1 VAEIRAKVVTAAT
14 RGPTITSFPS
24 DGSATPHAGVEQGE
38 RQAMNFKQALADA
51 AKQGPAQQAELIT
64 LNEYVDR
71 VAAHP
76 SIAATAH
83 ERIFQMIRAAG
94 WEPGLHA
101 GETSYGFFAADLY
114 GLDVPL
120 ERIVRYFETAAQGH
134 ETRRRILLLWGPP
147 GGAKS
152 SVAALLKRGLEAW
165 TSTEVGAVYTLQG
178 CPMHEEPLHL
188 IPPALRPQA
197 REHTGIPIQGGLCP
211 VCHWRLDHEFGG
223 DFLRFPI
230 ERVYFSEAR
239 RVGIGTFEPGDPKSM
254 SMEQLTGGLDFKAI
268 ETHGSDSHPLALDW
282 AGEFSKS
289 NRGLF
294 EAVEF
299 FKNPAEFRNLFL
311 TMAQEKQF
319 KVAKFGYI
327 DSDTVIMAHTNEA
340 EFRAFMADQKN
351 EALKDRLVTVAVP
364 YNVRVS
370 DEEKIY
376 RKLLTGEGR
385 GELHIAPHALR
396 AAAMVAVLSRLKE
409 HENLGPV
416 EKMKLY
422 DGEEVGDWK
431 LAQIPE
437 IKRAADHEGMSGL
450 GPRAIVDVLSGAA
463 RRAGEE
469 HHTDKYL
476 TPVMAL
482 IAMTEHIERMEAPR
496 EVREQLRAFV
506 VDARKEIDRR
516 LKDEVRK
523 AFVPAFSE
531 HAQEL
536 LENYL
541 TNIEAY
547 CQGTKTKDPITAED
561 RDPDEKLMRAIEEKV
576 KPAVPQS
583 AKDTFRQ
590 GVLMRIGIALRRGD
604 RPLTYE
610 TDTILATGIEEY
622 LFDQLKDIVRV
633 TVSRTN
639 PDKEQAKRL
648 NEVLTIL
655 MEERGYNEHSARDL
669 VDYVGH
675 LLNR

>member
-1 VAEIRAKVVTAAT
+1 
-14 RGPTITSFPS
+14 
-24 DGSATPHAGVEQGE
+24 
-38 RQAMNFKQALADA
+38 
-51 AKQGPAQQAELIT
+51 
-64 LNEYVDR
+64 
-71 VAAHP
+71 
-76 SIAATAH
+76 
-83 ERIFQMIRAAG
+83 
-94 WEPGLHA
+94 
-101 GETSYGFFAADLY
+101 
-114 GLDVPL
+114 
-120 ERIVRYFETAAQGH
+120 VRYFETAAQGH

-152 SVAALLKRGLEAW
+152 SVAAMLKRGLEDW
-165 TSTEVGAVYTLQG
+165 TQTDEGAVFAIQD

-188 IPPALRPQA
+188 IPAALRAQA
-197 REHTGIPIQGGLCP
+197 QEHTGVVVQGGLCP
-211 VCHWRLDHEFGG
+211 VCEWRLKYQFGG
-223 DFLRFPI
+223 DFLKVPI
-230 ERVYFSEAR
+230 ERITFSEAR
-239 RVGIGTFEPGDPKSM
+239 RIGIGTFEPGDPKSM

-289 NRGLF
+289 NRGVF

-319 KVAKFGYI
+319 KVPKFGYI
-327 DSDTVIMAHTNEA
+327 DSDTVIIGHTNEA
-340 EFRAFMADQKN
+340 EFRAFVADQKN

-376 RKLLTGEGR
+376 RKLLTDSGARNG
-385 GELHIAPHALR
+385 LHIAPHALR
-396 AAAMVAVLSRLKE
+396 AAAMVSVLSRLKP

-437 IKRAADHEGMSGL
+437 IKRAADHEGMSGI
-450 GPRAIVDVLSGAA
+450 GPRAIVDILSGAA
-463 RRAGEE
+463 SRAGEE
-469 HHTDKYL
+469 HDTEKYL
-476 TPVMAL
+476 TPIMAL
-482 IAMTEHIERMEAPR
+482 IALTEYIERVEAPK
-496 EVREQLRAFV
+496 ETREQLRAFV

-523 AFVPAFSE
+523 AFVPAFAE
-531 HAQEL
+531 HAQRL

-547 CQGTKTKDPITAED
+547 CQGTKTQDPVTKED
-561 RDPDEKLMRAIEEKV
+561 RDPDEKLMRSIEEKV
-576 KPAVPQS
+576 KPAVAES
-583 AKDTFRQ
+583 AKDAFRQ
-590 GVLMRIGIALRRGD
+590 GVLMRIGIALRKNE
-604 RPLTYE
+604 RPLTYQ
-610 TDTILATGIEEY
+610 TDTVLATGIEEY
-622 LFDQLKDIVRV
+622 LFDQLKDIVQV
-633 TVSRTN
+633 TVSKTN

-648 NEVLTIL
+648 NEVLSIL
-655 MEERGYNEHSARDL
+655 VEERGYTEQSARDL
-669 VDYVGH
+669 LDYVGH

>member
-1 VAEIRAKVVTAAT
+1 M
-14 RGPTITSFPS
+14 
-24 DGSATPHAGVEQGE
+24 D
-38 RQAMNFKQALADA
+38 FKQALADA
-51 AKQGPAQQAELIT
+51 AKQGHAEHPEVIT

-71 VAAHP
+71 VADRP
-76 SIAATAH
+76 TIAASAH
-83 ERIFQMIRAAG
+83 QRIYDMIRAAG
-94 WEPGLHA
+94 ATSGAHV
-101 GETSYGFFAADLY
+101 GETSHSFFSADLF
-114 GLDVPL
+114 GLDLPL
-120 ERIVRYFETAAQGH
+120 DRIVRYFETAAQGH

-152 SVAALLKRGLEAW
+152 SIAALLKRGLESW
-165 TSTEVGAVYTLQG
+165 SRTDDGAVYALAG

-188 IPPALRPQA
+188 IPDSLRAQA
-197 REHTGIPIQGGLCP
+197 TEHTRVPVEGRLCP
-211 VCHWRLDHEFGG
+211 VCRWRLEHEFGG
-223 DFLRFPI
+223 DFLNFPI
-230 ERVYFSEAR
+230 GRIFFSEASR
-239 RVGIGTFEPGDPKSM
+239 IGIGTFEPGDPKSM
-254 SMEQLTGGLDFKAI
+254 SMEQLTGGLDFRAI

-327 DSDTVIMAHTNEA
+327 DSDTVILAHTNEA

-351 EALKDRLVTVAVP
+351 EALKDRLVTIAVP

-376 RKLLTGEGR
+376 RKLLTSSGAREG
-385 GELHIAPHALR
+385 LHIAPHALR
-396 AAAMVAVLSRLKE
+396 AAAMVAVLSRLKT

-437 IKRAADHEGMSGL
+437 IKRAAEHEGMTGL

-463 RRAGEE
+463 RKAGEE
-469 HHTDKYL
+469 QQTEKYL
-476 TPVMAL
+476 TPIMAL
-482 IAMTEHIERMEAPR
+482 ISLTEYIERL
-496 EVREQLRAFV
+496 EVAKETREQLRAFV
-506 VDARKEIDRR
+506 IDARKEIDRR
-516 LKDEVRK
+516 LKDEVRR

-531 HAQEL
+531 HAQRL

-547 CQGTKTKDPITAED
+547 CQGTRTQDPITKED
-561 RDPDEKLMRAIEEKV
+561 RDPDEKLMRAIEENV
-576 KPAVPQS
+576 KPAVPES

-590 GVLMRIGIALRRGD
+590 GVLVRIGIALRKGE
-604 RPLTYE
+604 RPLTHE
-610 TDTILATGIEEY
+610 TDTVLATGIEEY
-622 LFDQLKDIVRV
+622 LFDQLKDIVQV
-633 TVSRTN
+633 TLSKTN

-648 NEVLTIL
+648 NEVLRTLI
-655 MEERGYNEHSARDL
+655 EERGYNEHSARDL
-669 VDYVGH
+669 LEYVGH

>member
-1 VAEIRAKVVTAAT
+1 
-14 RGPTITSFPS
+14 
-24 DGSATPHAGVEQGE
+24 
-38 RQAMNFKQALADA
+38 MNFKQALADA

-396 AAAMVAVLSRLKE
+396 AAAMVAGLSRLKE

>member
-1 VAEIRAKVVTAAT
+1 
-14 RGPTITSFPS
+14 
-24 DGSATPHAGVEQGE
+24 
-38 RQAMNFKQALADA
+38 
-51 AKQGPAQQAELIT
+51 
-64 LNEYVDR
+64 
-71 VAAHP
+71 
-76 SIAATAH
+76 
-83 ERIFQMIRAAG
+83 
-94 WEPGLHA
+94 
-101 GETSYGFFAADLY
+101 
-114 GLDVPL
+114 
-120 ERIVRYFETAAQGH
+120 
-134 ETRRRILLLWGPP
+134 
-147 GGAKS
+147 
-152 SVAALLKRGLEAW
+152 
-165 TSTEVGAVYTLQG
+165 
-178 CPMHEEPLHL
+178 
-188 IPPALRPQA
+188 
-197 REHTGIPIQGGLCP
+197 
-211 VCHWRLDHEFGG
+211 
-223 DFLRFPI
+223 
-230 ERVYFSEAR
+230 
-239 RVGIGTFEPGDPKSM
+239 
-254 SMEQLTGGLDFKAI
+254 MEQLTGGLDFKAI

-289 NRGLF
+289 NRGVF

-327 DSDTVIMAHTNEA
+327 DSDTVIVAHTNEA

-351 EALKDRLVTVAVP
+351 EALKDRLVTVPVP

-385 GELHIAPHALR
+385 GVLHIAPHALR

-482 IAMTEHIERMEAPR
+482 IAMTEYIERLEAPR
-496 EVREQLRAFV
+496 EAREQLRAFV

-547 CQGTKTKDPITAED
+547 CQGTKTKDPITKED

-604 RPLTYE
+604 RPLTYQ

>member
-1 VAEIRAKVVTAAT
+1 
-14 RGPTITSFPS
+14 
-24 DGSATPHAGVEQGE
+24 
-38 RQAMNFKQALADA
+38 MNFKQALADA
-51 AKQGPAQQAELIT
+51 AKQGPVQKAELIT
-64 LNEYVDR
+64 LNEYIDR
-71 VAAHP
+71 VAVMP

-83 ERIFQMIRAAG
+83 ERVFQMIRAAG
-94 WEPGLHA
+94 WQPGLHA
-101 GETSYGFFAADLY
+101 GETSYGFFAAELY

-152 SVAALLKRGLEAW
+152 SVAALLKRGLEVWSA
-165 TSTEVGAVYTLQG
+165 TEAGAVYTLQG

-188 IPPALRPQA
+188 IPPPLRPQA
-197 REHTGIPIQGGLCP
+197 REHTGVPIQGGLCP
-211 VCHWRLDHEFGG
+211 VCAWRLDHEFGG

-289 NRGLF
+289 NRGVF

-327 DSDTVIMAHTNEA
+327 DSDTVIVGHTNEA

-385 GELHIAPHALR
+385 GDLHIAPHALR

-469 HHTDKYL
+469 HHTGKYL

-482 IAMTEHIERMEAPR
+482 IAMTEYIERLEAPKD
-496 EVREQLRAFV
+496 VREQLRAFV

-547 CQGTKTKDPITAED
+547 CQGTKTKDPITKED
-561 RDPDEKLMRAIEEKV
+561 REPDEKLMRAIEEKV

-604 RPLTYE
+604 RPLTYQ

>member
-1 VAEIRAKVVTAAT
+1 
-14 RGPTITSFPS
+14 
-24 DGSATPHAGVEQGE
+24 
-38 RQAMNFKQALADA
+38 MNFKQALADA
-51 AKQGPAQQAELIT
+51 AKQGPAQKAELIT

>member
-1 VAEIRAKVVTAAT
+1 M
-14 RGPTITSFPS
+14 
-24 DGSATPHAGVEQGE
+24 D
-38 RQAMNFKQALADA
+38 FKQALADA
-51 AKQGPAQQAELIT
+51 AKQGQAERSELIA

-71 VAAHP
+71 VAHRP
-76 SIAATAH
+76 TIAASAH
-83 ERIFQMIRAAG
+83 QRIYDMVNAAG
-94 WEPGLHA
+94 SAPGAHV
-101 GETSYGFFAADLY
+101 GEVSYNFFSADLF
-114 GLDVPL
+114 GLDLPL
-120 ERIVRYFETAAQGH
+120 DRIVRYFETAAQGH

-152 SVAALLKRGLEAW
+152 SIAALLKRGLEAW
-165 TSTEVGAVYTLQG
+165 SRTDDGAVYALEG

-188 IPPALRPQA
+188 IPDGLRPQA
-197 REHTGIPIQGGLCP
+197 SEHTGVPVEGRLCP
-211 VCHWRLDHEFGG
+211 VCRWRLEHDFGG
-223 DFLRFPI
+223 DFLNFPI
-230 ERVYFSEAR
+230 SRIYFSEATR
-239 RVGIGTFEPGDPKSM
+239 IGIGTFEPGDPKSM
-254 SMEQLTGGLDFKAI
+254 SMEQLTGGLDFRAI

-282 AGEFSKS
+282 AGEFSKC

-327 DSDTVIMAHTNEA
+327 DSDTVILAHTNEA

-351 EALKDRLVTVAVP
+351 EALKDRLVTIAVP

-376 RKLLTGEGR
+376 RKLLTSSGAREG
-385 GELHIAPHALR
+385 LHIAPHALR
-396 AAAMVAVLSRLKE
+396 AAAMVAVLSRLRR
-409 HENLGPV
+409 HENLGLV

-437 IKRAADHEGMSGL
+437 LKRAAEHEGMTGL

-469 HHTDKYL
+469 QHTGKYL
-476 TPVMAL
+476 TPIMAL
-482 IAMTEHIERMEAPR
+482 ISLTEYIERLEVPR
-496 EVREQLRAFV
+496 ETREQLRAFV
-506 VDARKEIDRR
+506 IDARKEVDRQ
-516 LKDEVRK
+516 LKDEVRR
-523 AFVPAFSE
+523 AFVPAFAE
-531 HAQEL
+531 HAQRL

-547 CQGTKTKDPITAED
+547 CQGTKTKDPITNED
-561 RDPDEKLMRAIEEKV
+561 RDPDEKLMRAIEENV
-576 KPAVPQS
+576 KPAVPES

-590 GVLMRIGIALRRGD
+590 GVLVRIGIALRKGE
-604 RPLTYE
+604 RPLTHE
-610 TDTILATGIEEY
+610 TDTVLATGIEEY
-622 LFDQLKDIVRV
+622 LFDQLKDIVQV
-633 TVSRTN
+633 TLSKTN

-648 NEVLTIL
+648 NEVLRTLIDD
-655 MEERGYNEHSARDL
+655 RGYNEHSARDL
-669 VDYVGH
+669 LEYVGH

>member
-1 VAEIRAKVVTAAT
+1 
-14 RGPTITSFPS
+14 
-24 DGSATPHAGVEQGE
+24 
-38 RQAMNFKQALADA
+38 MNFKQALADA
-51 AKQGPAQQAELIT
+51 AKQGPVQKAELIT
-64 LNEYVDR
+64 LNEYIDR
-71 VAAHP
+71 VAVMP

-83 ERIFQMIRAAG
+83 ERVFQMIRAAG
-94 WEPGLHA
+94 WQPGLHA
-101 GETSYGFFAADLY
+101 GETSYGFFAAELY

-152 SVAALLKRGLEAW
+152 SVAALLKRGLEVWSA
-165 TSTEVGAVYTLQG
+165 TEAGAVYTLQG

-188 IPPALRPQA
+188 IPPPLRPQA
-197 REHTGIPIQGGLCP
+197 REHTGVPIQGGLCP
-211 VCHWRLDHEFGG
+211 VCAWRLDHEFGG

-289 NRGLF
+289 NRGVF

-327 DSDTVIMAHTNEA
+327 DSDTVIVGHTNEA

-385 GELHIAPHALR
+385 GDLHIAPHALR

-416 EKMKLY
+416 ETMKLY

-469 HHTDKYL
+469 HHTGKYL

-482 IAMTEHIERMEAPR
+482 IAMTEYIERLEAPKD
-496 EVREQLRAFV
+496 VREQLRAFV

-547 CQGTKTKDPITAED
+547 CQGTKTKDPITKED

-604 RPLTYE
+604 RPLTYQ

>member
-1 VAEIRAKVVTAAT
+1 
-14 RGPTITSFPS
+14 
-24 DGSATPHAGVEQGE
+24 
-38 RQAMNFKQALADA
+38 MNFKQALADA

>member
-1 VAEIRAKVVTAAT
+1 MDFK
-14 RGPTITSFPS
+14 
-24 DGSATPHAGVEQGE
+24 HALE
-38 RQAMNFKQALADA
+38 AA
-51 AKQGPAQQAELIT
+51 AKQEQAAASEVIS

-71 VAAHP
+71 VAERP
-76 SIAATAH
+76 TIAASAH
-83 ERIFQMIRAAG
+83 QRIYDMILAVGSEDGA
-94 WEPGLHA
+94 HA
-101 GETSYGFFAADLY
+101 GETSYEFFSGELF

-120 ERIVRYFETAAQGH
+120 DRIVRYFETAAQGH

-152 SVAALLKRGLEAW
+152 SIAALLKRGLEAW
-165 TSTEVGAVYTLQG
+165 SRTDDGAVYSLQG

-188 IPPALRPQA
+188 IPGKLRAQA
-197 REHTGIPIQGGLCP
+197 SEHTGVPVEGYLCP
-211 VCHWRLDHEFGG
+211 VCQWRLEHEFAG
-223 DFLRFPI
+223 DFLNFPI
-230 ERVYFSEAR
+230 ERTYFSEAR

-254 SMEQLTGGLDFKAI
+254 SMEQLTGGLDFRAI

-327 DSDTVIMAHTNEA
+327 DSDTVILAHTNEA

-351 EALKDRLVTVAVP
+351 EALKDRLVTISVP

-376 RKLLTGEGR
+376 HKLLTGSR
-385 GELHIAPHALR
+385 PRDQLHIAPHALR
-396 AAAMVAVLSRLKE
+396 AAAMVAVLSRLKP
-409 HENLGPV
+409 HENLGLV

-437 IKRAADHEGMSGL
+437 IKRAAEHEGMTGL

-463 RRAGEE
+463 RKASEE
-469 HHTDKYL
+469 HHTGKYL
-476 TPVMAL
+476 TPIMAL
-482 IAMTEHIERMEAPR
+482 IALTEYIERLEAPK
-496 EVREQLRAFV
+496 ETREQVRAHV
-506 VDARKEIDRR
+506 IDARKEIDRK
-516 LKDEVRK
+516 LKDEVRR
-523 AFVPAFSE
+523 AFVPAFAE
-531 HAQEL
+531 HAQRL

-541 TNIEAY
+541 TNIETY
-547 CQGTKTKDPITAED
+547 CQGTKTQDPITKED
-561 RDPDEKLMRAIEEKV
+561 RDPDEKLMRAIEESV
-576 KPAVPQS
+576 KPAVPES

-590 GVLMRIGIALRRGD
+590 GVLMRIGIALRKGE
-604 RPLTYE
+604 RPLTHE

-622 LFDQLKDIVRV
+622 LFDQLKDIVQV
-633 TVSRTN
+633 TLSKTN

-648 NEVLTIL
+648 NEVLRTL
-655 MEERGYNEHSARDL
+655 VEERGYSEESARDL
-669 VDYVGH
+669 LEYVGH

>member
-1 VAEIRAKVVTAAT
+1 M
-14 RGPTITSFPS
+14 
-24 DGSATPHAGVEQGE
+24 D
-38 RQAMNFKQALADA
+38 FKQSLADA
-51 AKQGPAQQAELIT
+51 AKQGCAERTEVIT

-71 VAAHP
+71 VAERP
-76 SIAATAH
+76 TIAATAH
-83 ERIFQMIRAAG
+83 QRAYDMIKAAG
-94 WEPGLHA
+94 FTEGLHA
-101 GETSYGFFAADLY
+101 GEVSHKFFSQELF

-120 ERIVRYFETAAQGH
+120 DRVVRNFETAAQGH

-152 SVAALLKRGLEAW
+152 SVAGLLKRGLEDW
-165 TSTEVGAVYTLQG
+165 TRTDDGAVYALQG

-188 IPPALRPQA
+188 IPDSLRGGA
-197 REHTGIPIQGGLCP
+197 REHTRVEVEGRACP
-211 VCHWRLDHEFGG
+211 VCNWRLEHEFDG
-223 DFLRFPI
+223 DFLSFPI
-230 ERVYFSEAR
+230 ERIFFSEVR
-239 RVGIGTFEPGDPKSM
+239 RIGIGTFEPGDPKSM
-254 SMEQLTGGLDFKAI
+254 SMEQLTGGLDFRAI

-289 NRGLF
+289 NRGMF

-327 DSDTVIMAHTNEA
+327 DSDTVILAHTNEA
-340 EFRAFMADQKN
+340 EFRAFVADAKN

-376 RKLLTGEGR
+376 RKLLTGFGGR
-385 GELHIAPHALR
+385 DDLHIAPHALR
-396 AAAMVAVLSRLKE
+396 AAAMVAVLSRLKP
-409 HENLGPV
+409 HENLGLV

-437 IKRAADHEGMSGL
+437 IKRAAEYEGMTGL

-463 RRAGEE
+463 SKAGEE
-469 HHTDKYL
+469 HNTGKYL
-476 TPVMAL
+476 TPIMAL
-482 IAMTEHIERMEAPR
+482 IALTDHIERLEAPK
-496 EVREQLRAFV
+496 EVREQLRALV
-506 VDARKEIDRR
+506 VDARKEIDRC

-523 AFVPAFSE
+523 AFVPAFAE
-531 HAQEL
+531 HAQRL

-547 CQGTKTKDPITAED
+547 CQGTKTQDPITKED
-561 RDPDEKLMRAIEEKV
+561 RDPDEKLMRAIEENV
-576 KPAVPQS
+576 KPAVPDS

-590 GVLMRIGIALRRGD
+590 GVLMRIGIALRRGE
-604 RPLTYE
+604 RPLTHQ

-622 LFDQLKDIVRV
+622 LFDQLKDIVQV
-633 TVSRTN
+633 TVSKTN
-639 PDKEQAKRL
+639 PDRDQAKRL

-655 MEERGYNEHSARDL
+655 IDERGYTEHSARDL
-669 VDYVGH
+669 LDYVGH

>member
-1 VAEIRAKVVTAAT
+1 M
-14 RGPTITSFPS
+14 
-24 DGSATPHAGVEQGE
+24 D
-38 RQAMNFKQALADA
+38 FKQALADA
-51 AKQGPAQQAELIT
+51 ATQGSAEEAALIT
-64 LNEYVDR
+64 LNEYIDR
-71 VAAHP
+71 VAERP
-76 SIAATAH
+76 TIAASAH
-83 ERIFQMIRAAG
+83 QRIYDMIRAAG
-94 WEPGLHA
+94 FTDGLHA
-101 GETSYGFFAADLY
+101 GEVSYNFFGRELF

-120 ERIVRYFETAAQGH
+120 DRVVRYFETAAQGH

-152 SVAALLKRGLEAW
+152 SIATLLKRGLEDW
-165 TSTEVGAVYTLQG
+165 SRTEAGAIYALQG

-188 IPPALRPQA
+188 VPEALRGQA
-197 REHTGIPIQGGLCP
+197 RQHTSVPVDGLLCP
-211 VCHWRLDHEFGG
+211 VCRWRLEQEFGG
-223 DFLRFPI
+223 DFLSFPI
-230 ERVYFSEAR
+230 ERTYFSEAR
-239 RVGIGTFEPGDPKSM
+239 RMGIGTFEPGDPKSM
-254 SMEQLTGGLDFKAI
+254 SMEQLTGGLDFRAI

-327 DSDTVIMAHTNEA
+327 DSDTVILAHTNEA
-340 EFRAFMADQKN
+340 EFRVFVADQKN
-351 EALKDRLVTVAVP
+351 EALKDRLVTIAVP

-370 DEEKIY
+370 DEERIY
-376 RKLLTGEGR
+376 RKLLTGLGARES
-385 GELHIAPHALR
+385 LHVAPHALR
-396 AAAMVAVLSRLKE
+396 AAAMVSILSRLKA

-422 DGEEVGDWK
+422 DGEEIGEWK

-437 IKRAADHEGMSGL
+437 IKRAAEHEGMTGL

-463 RRAGEE
+463 CKAGEE
-469 HHTDKYL
+469 QSTGNYL
-476 TPVMAL
+476 TPIMAL
-482 IAMTEHIERMEAPR
+482 IALTEYIERLEAPK
-496 EVREQLRAFV
+496 ETREQLRAFV
-506 VDARKEIDRR
+506 IDARREIDRC

-523 AFVPAFSE
+523 AFVPAFGE
-531 HAQEL
+531 HAQRL

-547 CQGTKTKDPITAED
+547 CQGTKTQDPITKED
-561 RDPDEKLMRAIEEKV
+561 RDPDEKLMRAIEESV
-576 KPAVPQS
+576 KPAVSDS

-590 GVLMRIGIALRRGD
+590 GVLMRIGIALRRGE
-604 RPLTYE
+604 RPLTHQ
-610 TDTILATGIEEY
+610 TDTVLATGIEEY
-622 LFDQLKDIVRV
+622 LFDQLKDIVQV
-633 TVSRTN
+633 TVSKNN

-655 MEERGYNEHSARDL
+655 VEERGYSEHSARDL
-669 VDYVGH
+669 LDYVGH

>member
-1 VAEIRAKVVTAAT
+1 ME
-14 RGPTITSFPS
+14 
-24 DGSATPHAGVEQGE
+24 
-38 RQAMNFKQALADA
+38 FKQALAEA
-51 AKQGPAQQAELIT
+51 ARQGPSEATELIT

-71 VAAHP
+71 VAQRP
-76 SIAATAH
+76 TIAATAH
-83 ERIFQMIRAAG
+83 QRVSDMIKAAG
-94 WEPGLHA
+94 WSDGRHA
-101 GETSYGFFAADLY
+101 GEVSYRFFAADLF

-120 ERIVRYFETAAQGH
+120 ERVVRYFDTAAQGH

-152 SVAALLKRGLEAW
+152 SVAALLKRGLERW
-165 TSTEVGAVYTLQG
+165 TSTEEGAIYALQG

-188 IPPALRPQA
+188 IPEGLRAQA
-197 REHTGIPIQGGLCP
+197 REHTGVPVEGGLCP
-211 VCHWRLDHEFGG
+211 VCQWTLDNHHGG
-223 DFLRFPI
+223 DFLQFPI
-230 ERVYFSEAR
+230 ERIRFSEAAR
-239 RVGIGTFEPGDPKSM
+239 IGIGTFEPGDPKSM

-327 DSDTVIMAHTNEA
+327 DSDTVILAHTNEA

-351 EALKDRLVTVAVP
+351 EALKDRLVSVAVP
-364 YNVRVS
+364 YNVRVA
-370 DEEKIY
+370 DEERIY
-376 RKLLTGEGR
+376 RKLLTGAGTR
-385 GELHIAPHALR
+385 DDLHIAPHALR

-409 HENLGPV
+409 HENLGIV

-422 DGEEVGDWK
+422 DGEEIGDWK

-463 RRAGEE
+463 SEAGEE
-469 HHTDKYL
+469 HHTGKYL
-476 TPVMAL
+476 TPIMAL
-482 IAMTEHIERMEAPR
+482 IALTQYIERLEAPKETR
-496 EVREQLRAFV
+496 VHLQAFV

-523 AFVPAFSE
+523 AFVPAFAE
-531 HAQEL
+531 HAQRL
-536 LENYL
+536 MENYL

-547 CQGTKTKDPITAED
+547 CQGTKTRDPITGED
-561 RDPDEKLMRAIEEKV
+561 TDPDEKLMRSVEEKV
-576 KPAVPQS
+576 KPAVPES

-590 GVLMRIGIALRRGD
+590 GVLMRIGIALRKNE
-604 RPLTYE
+604 RPLTYR
-610 TDTILATGIEEY
+610 TDTTLAGGIEEY
-622 LFDQLKDIVRV
+622 LFDQLKDVVQV

-639 PDKEQAKRL
+639 PDREQAKRL

-655 MEERGYNEHSARDL
+655 VEERGYNEQSARDL
-669 VDYVGH
+669 LDYVGH

>member
-1 VAEIRAKVVTAAT
+1 VSSTKGQTL
-14 RGPTITSFPS
+14 
-24 DGSATPHAGVEQGE
+24 D
-38 RQAMNFKQALADA
+38 FKQALVDA
-51 AKQGPAQQAELIT
+51 AKQGSVEQAEVIT

-71 VAAHP
+71 VAERPTMAASAHQRVH
-76 SIAATAH
+76 A
-83 ERIFQMIRAAG
+83 MINAAG
-94 WEPGLHA
+94 SSDGLHA
-101 GETSYGFFAADLY
+101 GEVSYDFFSGELF

-120 ERIVRYFETAAQGH
+120 ERLVRYFETAAQGH

-152 SVAALLKRGLEAW
+152 SIAGLLKRGLEDW
-165 TSTEVGAVYTLQG
+165 SRTDDGAIYALRG

-188 IPPALRPQA
+188 VPETLRPDA
-197 REHTGIPIQGGLCP
+197 REHTGVPVEGRLCP
-211 VCHWRLDHEFGG
+211 VCRWRLEHDFDG
-223 DFLRFPI
+223 DFLNFPI
-230 ERVYFSEAR
+230 ERIFSSEAMR
-239 RVGIGTFEPGDPKSM
+239 IGIGTFEPGDPKSM
-254 SMEQLTGGLDFKAI
+254 SMEQLTGGLDFRAI

-319 KVAKFGYI
+319 KVPKFGYI
-327 DSDTVIMAHTNEA
+327 DSDTVILAHTNEA
-340 EFRAFMADQKN
+340 EFRAFVADPKN

-376 RKLLTGEGR
+376 SKLLTRSGAR
-385 GELHIAPHALR
+385 NDLHIAPHALS
-396 AAAMVAVLSRLKE
+396 AAAMVAVLSRLKP
-409 HENLGPV
+409 HENLGLV

-437 IKRAADHEGMSGL
+437 IKRAAEHEGMTGL

-463 RRAGEE
+463 AKAGEE
-469 HHTDKYL
+469 HHTAKYL
-476 TPVMAL
+476 TPIMAL
-482 IAMTEHIERMEAPR
+482 IALTEYIERLEAAR
-496 EVREQLRAFV
+496 ETREGLRAFV
-506 VDARKEIDRR
+506 IDARKEIDRR

-523 AFVPAFSE
+523 AFVPAFRE
-531 HAQEL
+531 HAQRL

-547 CQGTKTKDPITAED
+547 CQGTKTQDPITKED
-561 RDPDEKLMRAIEEKV
+561 RDPDEKLMRAIEENV
-576 KPAVPQS
+576 KPVVPES

-590 GVLMRIGIALRRGD
+590 GVLMRIGIALRKGE

-610 TDTILATGIEEY
+610 TDTTLATGIEEY
-622 LFDQLKDIVRV
+622 LFEQLKDVVQV
-633 TVSRTN
+633 TVSKTN

-648 NEVLTIL
+648 NEVLSIL
-655 MEERGYNEHSARDL
+655 VEERGYSQHSARDL
-669 VDYVGH
+669 LDYVGH

>member
-1 VAEIRAKVVTAAT
+1 M
-14 RGPTITSFPS
+14 
-24 DGSATPHAGVEQGE
+24 D
-38 RQAMNFKQALADA
+38 FKQALADA
-51 AKQGPAQQAELIT
+51 AKQGPAEKAELIT
-64 LNEYVDR
+64 LNEYIDR
-71 VAAHP
+71 VAHRP
-76 SIAATAH
+76 TIAATAH
-83 ERIFQMIRAAG
+83 QRIYDMVKAAG
-94 WEPGLHA
+94 WRDGLHA
-101 GETSYGFFAADLY
+101 GEISYDFFSAELF

-120 ERIVRYFETAAQGH
+120 ERVVRYFETAAQGH

-152 SVAALLKRGLEAW
+152 SVAGLLKRGLEDW
-165 TSTEVGAVYTLQG
+165 TNTDDGAAYALQG

-188 IPPALRPQA
+188 VPDALRAEA
-197 REHTGIPIQGGLCP
+197 RQHTGVPVDGGLCP
-211 VCHWRLDHEFGG
+211 VCQWRLEHELGG
-223 DFLRFPI
+223 DFLNYPI
-230 ERVYFSEAR
+230 QRIRFSEAR
-239 RVGIGTFEPGDPKSM
+239 RIGIGTFEPGDPKSM
-254 SMEQLTGGLDFKAI
+254 SMEHLTGGLDFKAI
-268 ETHGSDSHPLALDW
+268 ETHGSDSHPMALDW

-327 DSDTVIMAHTNEA
+327 DSDTVIIAHTNEA

-351 EALKDRLVTVAVP
+351 EALKDRLVNVAVP

-376 RKLLTGEGR
+376 RKLLTGAGTR
-385 GELHIAPHALR
+385 DDLHIAPHTLR
-396 AAAMVAVLSRLKE
+396 AAAMVSVLSRLRE
-409 HENLGPV
+409 HENLGLV

-422 DGEEVGDWK
+422 DGEEIGDWK

-450 GPRAIVDVLSGAA
+450 GPRAIVDILSGAA
-463 RRAGEE
+463 RKAGEE
-469 HHTDKYL
+469 HHTGKYM
-476 TPVMAL
+476 TPIMAL
-482 IAMTEHIERMEAPR
+482 IAVTDYIERLEAPKDT
-496 EVREQLRAFV
+496 REQLRAFV

-523 AFVPAFSE
+523 AFVPAFAE
-531 HAQEL
+531 HAQKL

-547 CQGTKTKDPITAED
+547 CQGTKTQDPITRED

-576 KPAVPQS
+576 KPTVPQS

-590 GVLMRIGIALRRGD
+590 GVLMRIGIALRRAE

-622 LFDQLKDIVRV
+622 LFDQLRDIVRV
-633 TVSRTN
+633 TVSKTN
-639 PDKEQAKRL
+639 PDREQAKRL

-655 MEERGYNEHSARDL
+655 VEERGYNEHSARDL
-669 VDYVGH
+669 LDYVGH